1 MFFFRK
7 RMGYLLD
14 VLSLPPDLLVN
25 AIIDYEEYRLK
36 HLNIRLFVRWG
47 RGYRGVVGPEG

>member
-7 RMGYLLD
+7 RMGDLLD
-14 VLSLPPDLLVN
+14 VLSMPPDLLVN

-47 RGYRGVVGPEG
+47 RG